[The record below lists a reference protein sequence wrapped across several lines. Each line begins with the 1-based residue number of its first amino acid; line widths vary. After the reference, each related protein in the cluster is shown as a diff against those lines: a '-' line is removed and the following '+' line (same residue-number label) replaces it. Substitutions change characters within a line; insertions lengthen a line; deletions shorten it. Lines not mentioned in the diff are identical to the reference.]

1 MRLSIKSQHTFD
13 VVKYNVV
20 KNNLMVKLT
29 IVIYFKVSNIYYS
42 IISVNYFNRIGIG
55 KIKSLTN

>member
-1 MRLSIKSQHTFD
+1 MRLFIKSQHTID

-42 IISVNYFNRIGIG
+42 YHKRKIILTVLVLV
-55 KIKSLTN
+55 KSKV